1 MHVALARMT
10 KRFFAETRASSDM
23 LRRTGPF
30 KRVENRAKL
39 NNVGM
44 FEGQGA
50 EVRRRARLQWLQH
63 PDHRGYSRSRPCSY
77 YHDAVLW
84 CRLRGGGTHTDTHT
98 DAHTYALTQVLFLH
112 NASIV

>member
-44 FEGQGA
+44 FEGQREEQRRRVRLLRLQQAAQRCCNELKRVA
-50 EVRRRARLQWLQH
+50 EVK
-63 PDHRGYSRSRPCSY
+63 
-77 YHDAVLW
+77 
-84 CRLRGGGTHTDTHT
+84 
-98 DAHTYALTQVLFLH
+98 AH
-112 NASIV
+112 

>member
-1 MHVALARMT
+1 MDGALARVT

-44 FEGQGA
+44 FEGQR
-50 EVRRRARLQWLQH
+50 EKERRRVRLQRLQQAAQL
-63 PDHRGYSRSRPCSY
+63 S
-77 YHDAVLW
+77 
-84 CRLRGGGTHTDTHT
+84 
-98 DAHTYALTQVLFLH
+98 AL
-112 NASIV
+112 AEK

>member
-1 MHVALARMT
+1 MDGALARVT

-50 EVRRRARLQWLQH
+50 EERRRARLLWLQQAEQ
-63 PDHRGYSRSRPCSY
+63 RCC
-77 YHDAVLW
+77 L
-84 CRLRGGGTHTDTHT
+84 CET
-98 DAHTYALTQVLFLH
+98 
-112 NASIV
+112 AS